1 AHQPERHRQA
11 AGKICGHAADY
22 ISLKSAVAG
31 RKWIVHDLSLIE
43 NPDHKREVLLKIAR
57 WKRNSKEAHMNN
69 TQIGLIVLFAL
80 YFVVGVG
87 TYFLV
92 QRSGRR
98 FIIAG
103 KRLPFFVIGTML
115 FAQALDANSTMG
127 SATGAYT
134 TNFWFGFSFPLVLA
148 LCLIITGVF
157 FAKPL
162 TRMNMI
168 TLADFYFRRYNKPAE
183 VLVSLVMAFSFI
195 ILVAGNLAGAA
206 WIMSYIFEIPY
217 IAALIIMS
225 VLVLAYTFSGGLF
238 SCAATDMV
246 QEYPAIIA
254 FSVGAVWLAV
264 SFGGWDYFA
273 SAIPPGFFDWSGL
286 TSVKNMSLVTWA
298 NLLALAL
305 GDIVALDFM
314 ERVFAAKDPETAQT
328 GCFYGAFFTLI
339 AGLAATFIG
348 LMAFKLL
355 PASEIKDPRTVLPMV
370 AVTTLPFL
378 LGLFVLVGPL
388 AAGLSTANG
397 GGLAISAVFSRNIF
411 HRNILQPYLARKARI
426 SGKPVQEEDWRVWDR
441 RLLWWARFLLIPVF
455 FVAGWLAYVK
465 PEPGIMLVL
474 AFDVVFAG
482 CLVPLILG
490 IYWKPANSWGALS
503 AVVVGSILRLILYIT
518 IPP

>member
-1 AHQPERHRQA
+1 MTSIQ
-11 AGKICGHAADY
+11 
-22 ISLKSAVAG
+22 L
-31 RKWIVHDLSLIE
+31 
-43 NPDHKREVLLKIAR
+43 
-57 WKRNSKEAHMNN
+57 
-69 TQIGLIVLFAL
+69 GLIILLGL

-127 SATGAYT
+127 AATGAYT
-134 TNFWFGFSFPLVLA
+134 VNFWFGFSFPLGLA
-148 LCLIITGVF
+148 ICLVVTGLW

-162 TRMNMI
+162 NRMNMI
-168 TLADFYFRRYNKPAE
+168 TLADFYYRRYNKPVE
-183 VLVSLVMAFSFI
+183 VIVSLLMAFSFI
-195 ILVAGNLAGAA
+195 ILVAGNMAGAA
-206 WIMSYIFEIPY
+206 WIMTYIFEIPY
-217 IAALIIMS
+217 ITALAIMS

-254 FSVGAVWLAV
+254 FSVGAVWLVVAA
-264 SFGGWDYFA
+264 GGWDSFA
-273 SAIPPGFFDWSGL
+273 AAIPPGFFDWTGL
-286 TSVKNMSLVTWA
+286 TSTANLSLVTWA
-298 NLLALAL
+298 NLLALGL

-314 ERVFAAKDPETAQT
+314 ERVFAAKDPETAQK
-328 GCFYGAFFTLI
+328 GCYYGAAFTLI
-339 AGLAATFIG
+339 AGLAATSIG

-355 PASEIKDPRTVLPMV
+355 PAADIVDPRTILPMV
-370 AVTTLPFL
+370 AVTSLPLL

-411 HRNILQPYLARKARI
+411 HRNILQPYLARKARVT
-426 SGKPVQEEDWRVWDR
+426 GKPIKKEDWHVWDQ
-441 RLLWWARFLLIPVF
+441 RLLWWARFVLIPVF
-455 FVAGWLAYVK
+455 AVAGWLAYVK

-482 CLVPLILG
+482 CLVPLVLG
-490 IYWKPANSWGALS
+490 IYWKKANAWGALS
-503 AVVVGSILRLILYIT
+503 AVIVGSILRLILYIK
-518 IPP
+518 IPPDLAGLDTMIPPVVSLVVMVVVCLLTQKQDPPKHKVISEVPSDEDVARAIR